1 MQKYGREVIAVDC
14 RVPDDS
20 HAHNIQLDVLAVAP
34 RYLRHEVARL
44 SGVQVVE
51 LTSGALISLTVVS
64 LIAYQTIPH
73 STTRRGVD
81 PCI

>member
-1 MQKYGREVIAVDC
+1 MGAAQTYLDKLDRVQDTAQKIGHFQVEDLQCRREA
-14 RVPDDS
+14 
-20 HAHNIQLDVLAVAP
+20 A
-34 RYLRHEVARL
+34 
-44 SGVQVVE
+44 VE

-64 LIAYQTIPH
+64 LIVYQTIPH